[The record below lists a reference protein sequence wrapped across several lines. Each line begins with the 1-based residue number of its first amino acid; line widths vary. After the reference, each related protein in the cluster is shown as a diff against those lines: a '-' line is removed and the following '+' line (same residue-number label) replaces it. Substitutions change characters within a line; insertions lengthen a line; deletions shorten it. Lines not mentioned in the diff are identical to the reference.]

1 MGDSPGHLGIADLP
15 APVRL
20 AQLSRSRANHAT
32 RLSSSKS
39 GPYLLAET
47 IGLTTA
53 VILGIRI
60 LNESPL
66 ANALWLITPALLVA
80 AALVPTIV
88 RRARFAE
95 IGLNLSQIKLALPLL
110 CRTCLVV
117 FPATFAGL
125 WLLNSRGLESPLLPI
140 LPENQHWL
148 CWVCYQFLYVAV
160 AEEVF
165 FRGYLLSNILRLTSA
180 IKCRPGLRNWAS
192 IVLSAACFAAAHI
205 IIQGQ
210 IIAVLTFLPGLVLA
224 YLFVR
229 TKSLLAPILF
239 HGLANTCYCIM
250 AAVCFAA

>member
-1 MGDSPGHLGIADLP
+1 MALPPG
-15 APVRL
+15 
-20 AQLSRSRANHAT
+20 
-32 RLSSSKS
+32 SSSPDDYGALASCCREILERYPNTLQAERAAKLLS
-39 GPYLLAET
+39 KVTRDYLEQAE
-47 IGLTTA
+47 
-53 VILGIRI
+53 
-60 LNESPL
+60 
-66 ANALWLITPALLVA
+66 
-80 AALVPTIV
+80 
-88 RRARFAE
+88 
-95 IGLNLSQIKLALPLL
+95 K
-110 CRTCLVV
+110 
-117 FPATFAGL
+117 
-125 WLLNSRGLESPLLPI
+125 SRGLESPLLPV

-180 IKCRPGLRNWAS
+180 IKCRLRLRNWVS

-239 HGLANTCYCIM
+239 HGLGLGNGGSSVLPLYIEAM
-250 AAVCFAA
+250 HV

>member
-1 MGDSPGHLGIADLP
+1 MGDSPGHLGISALD
-15 APVRL
+15 
-20 AQLSRSRANHAT
+20 
-32 RLSSSKS
+32 S
-39 GPYLLAET
+39 GYPIRHEHQGSGIGHRESLYLLAET
-47 IGLTTA
+47 IALTTA

-60 LNESPL
+60 LSESTL
-66 ANALWLITPALLVA
+66 TNALWFLTPVLLVA

-117 FPATFAGL
+117 FPATLLGF
-125 WLLNSRGLESPLLPI
+125 WLLKSGGLESPLQPV
-140 LPENQHWL
+140 LPENQHCL

-180 IKCRPGLRNWAS
+180 IKCRPGLQIWVS
-192 IVLSAACFAAAHI
+192 MVLSAACFAAAHI

-210 IIAVLTFLPGLVLA
+210 IIAVLTFLPGLALA

-239 HGLANTCYCIM
+239 HGLANTFYCIIAM
-250 AAVCFAA
+250 VIA